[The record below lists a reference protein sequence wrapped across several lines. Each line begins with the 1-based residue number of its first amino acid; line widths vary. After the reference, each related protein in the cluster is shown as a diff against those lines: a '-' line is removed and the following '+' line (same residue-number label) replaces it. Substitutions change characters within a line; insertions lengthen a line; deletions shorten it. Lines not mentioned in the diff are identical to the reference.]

1 MRRGKQG
8 ARVPGCLQGAPGS
21 PAGAEGLIS
30 LAPHH
35 GAPWPVARP
44 LECPTRTLASAL
56 PRSGLAGQ
64 RDVPEPPPGSPG
76 PPQVPGPCAEAH
88 LLAACLPAVPL
99 GSEWPPPLGSRR
111 KWEGLEEVPQGGGLG
126 CNCGRRKPRRRGR
139 WTAELSKGHRRG
151 SELPGQWESPG
162 LYLWRPVRAHS
173 RLRCGQESHS
183 PGWKAES
190 PTFPLDGW

>member
-56 PRSGLAGQ
+56 PRSGLAGL

-111 KWEGLEEVPQGGGLG
+111 KWEGLEEVPQGGG
-126 CNCGRRKPRRRGR
+126 
-139 WTAELSKGHRRG
+139 
-151 SELPGQWESPG
+151 PG
-162 LYLWRPVRAHS
+162 LQLWEKETQEEGQVDSRAVQGS
-173 RLRCGQESHS
+173 QKRLRAARAVGKPWTLPVAACQG
-183 PGWKAES
+183 
-190 PTFPLDGW
+190 PLTAALRAGEP